1 MNITQIKVFPVDGDD
16 KLKAFVSVKID
27 DCFVVRDMKV
37 INGSKGYFVAMP
49 SKKLKDGKY
58 MDLAHPV
65 DKKTRNFLEKKVL
78 EEFNRVVA

>member
-1 MNITQIKVFPVDGDD
+1 MKITQIKVFPVNGDD
-16 KLKAFVSVKID
+16 KLKAFVTVKID
-27 DCFVVRDMKV
+27 DCFIVRDMKV

-65 DKKTRNFLEKKVL
+65 NSKTRSFLERKVL

>member
-78 EEFNRVVA
+78 EEFNRVLA